1 MKKFFFIDK
10 SEGGENS
17 SKRGEF
23 KVLDESELSDNLLKC
38 CGSANWVKGMCDNFP
53 KEKEKLFEN
62 AENIWFGLNESDWVE
77 AFTHHPKIGD
87 LASLEKKFGSTKD
100 FTSNEQSSVNHAS
113 METLK
118 ELAEYNEKYEKK
130 FGFIFIVCATGKT
143 ADEMLDL
150 IKKRIKNNYEEEL
163 KIAMGEQN
171 KITKL
176 RLEKLF

>member
-1 MKKFFFIDK
+1 MNKKELK
-10 SEGGENS
+10 EN
-17 SKRGEF
+17 
-23 KVLDESELSDNLLKC
+23 LYNC
-38 CGSANWVKGMCDNFP
+38 CGSVNWVTKFALHFHFES
-53 KEKEKLFEN
+53 KEKMFEK
-62 AENIWFGLNESDWVE
+62 AEEVWFSLNRKDWLE
-77 AFTHHPKIGD
+77 AFKQHPKIGD

-100 FTSNEQSSVNHAS
+100 FTTKEQSSVSAAS
-113 METLK
+113 TETLT
-118 ELAEYNEKYEKK
+118 ELKKYNEWYEKD

-143 ADEMLDL
+143 ADEMLGL

>member
-1 MKKFFFIDK
+1 MNQVELK
-10 SEGGENS
+10 EN
-17 SKRGEF
+17 
-23 KVLDESELSDNLLKC
+23 LTKC
-38 CGSANWVKGMCDNFP
+38 CGSTNWVNAMSEDIP
-53 KEKEKLFEN
+53 DTREKLFAK
-62 AENIWFGLNESDWVE
+62 AEKVWFELGEKDWLE

-100 FTSNEQSSVNHAS
+100 FTTNEQSSVNHAS

-118 ELAEYNEKYEKK
+118 ELAEYNQRYEAK

-143 ADEMLDL
+143 ADEMLAL
-150 IKKRIKNNYEEEL
+150 IKERINNDYNTEI

-171 KITKL
+171 KITKI

>member
-1 MKKFFFIDK
+1 MNKFFFIDR
-10 SEGGENS
+10 SGEAEG
-17 SKRGEF
+17 KF
-23 KVLDESELSDNLLKC
+23 KVLDESELSENLLKC
-38 CGSANWVKGMCDNFP
+38 CGSTNWVKAMCDNFP
-53 KEKEKLFEN
+53 KEKGKLFEY
-62 AENIWFGLNESDWVE
+62 AEKTWYDLDEKDWLE

-100 FTSNEQSSVNHAS
+100 FTTNEQSSVNQAS

-118 ELAEYNEKYEKK
+118 ELAEYNDKYEKK

-143 ADEMLDL
+143 ADEMLSL
-150 IKKRIKNNYEEEL
+150 IKKRINNNYDTEL